1 MSGGSGRMAAGNAG
15 PNVDTQIPPDNV
27 NLPVILPAAT
37 EETRRTTDILFD
49 AVRNGTHERIS
60 IGELV
65 DGLGERAFGIL
76 LLLFALPTILPAPP
90 GLSAITGLPIL
101 LFSVQMILG
110 SPHPWMPNFLRRRS
124 FLRSD
129 LLTVLEKAEPYLRW
143 IEKLSRPRLVH
154 LTEGGL
160 ERIAGFVIFFLSVVL
175 ILPIP
180 LGNIFPSI
188 AIGLMAL
195 AQMERDG
202 ATMIAGYVMSVIA
215 TVIAAGS
222 VAIILKSAMF
232 AIQWLFG

>member
-1 MSGGSGRMAAGNAG
+1 MAAGNTG
-15 PNVDTQIPPDNV
+15 PNVDTQLPPDHV
-27 NLPVILPAAT
+27 SLPALVPGDA
-37 EETRRTTDILFD
+37 EKPRRTTDILFD

-110 SPHPWMPNFLRRRS
+110 SPHPWMPGFLRRRS

-143 IEKLSRPRLVH
+143 IEKFSRPRMIH

-202 ATMIAGYVMSVIA
+202 ATMIAGYIMSVIA
-215 TVIAAGS
+215 TAIAAGS
-222 VAIILKSAMF
+222 VAIVLKSILF
-232 AIQWLFG
+232 AVHWLFG